1 MAGIKGVRNMADEDR
16 IIKAIGDRLSMNAR
30 QVAKQF
36 TLDPFTFNI
45 NFLPL
50 GVSLTATDNF
60 ITQADSGF
68 AIVKTVFTIAS
79 TVDVFVANISD
90 APKYTP
96 QVITLSDSGS
106 GRDLSNSPVAI
117 TSIFGTGERPFIWSR
132 AKILD
137 PNSTFTA
144 RIQNLVATAFNI
156 RLAFHGFKI
165 FGNVSLFKEARN

>member
-1 MAGIKGVRNMADEDR
+1 MADEDR
-16 IIKAIGDRLSMNAR
+16 IMQAIAARLSMGMAAVR
-30 QVAKQF
+30 KQF

-45 NFLPL
+45 SFLPL
-50 GVSLTATDNF
+50 AASLTATDNF

-68 AIVKTVFTIAS
+68 AIVKTAFTIAS
-79 TVDVFVANISD
+79 TVEVFVANISD
-90 APKYTP
+90 TPKYAP

-106 GRDLSNSPVAI
+106 GRDLSNSPV
-117 TSIFGTGERPFIWSR
+117 SINNYFGTGERPFIWSR

-144 RIQNLVATAFNI
+144 RIQNLVATAFQI

-165 FGNVSLFKEARN
+165 FGNVGLFKEGR

>member
-1 MAGIKGVRNMADEDR
+1 MADEDR
-16 IIKAIGDRLSMNAR
+16 IIKAIGDRLSMSAR
-30 QVAKQF
+30 QVARQF

-45 NFLPL
+45 SFLPL
-50 GVSLTATDNF
+50 AASGTATDNF

-68 AIVKTVFTIAS
+68 AIVKTAFTIAS
-79 TVDVFVANISD
+79 TVDVLVANISD
-90 APKYTP
+90 TPKYSP

-106 GRDLSNSPVAI
+106 GRDLSNSAVTINAY
-117 TSIFGTGERPFIWSR
+117 FGTGERPFVWCR

-137 PNSTFTA
+137 PSSTFSA

-165 FGNVSLFKEARN
+165 FGNVALFRTTGH